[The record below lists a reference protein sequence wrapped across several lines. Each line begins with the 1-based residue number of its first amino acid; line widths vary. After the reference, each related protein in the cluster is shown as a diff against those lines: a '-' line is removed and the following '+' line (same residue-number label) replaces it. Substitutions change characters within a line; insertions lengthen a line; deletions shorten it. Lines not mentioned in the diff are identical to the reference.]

1 MSDRVQPPMEPPPRK
16 PVHATLREAL
26 AAAAQGMPELVNKGG
41 WHEQKRFEH
50 VRHEDVLS
58 HTRGVLLSH
67 GVKIVH
73 GDLRF
78 VDRIESRQGNHLL
91 LWEQSIAALHVGTE
105 ERLEAKLV
113 IATLPDDGAASKAST
128 AADRLFRMRL
138 CELAG
143 GAEHVPEDKSQR
155 GRGRR
160 EDVDP
165 DTGEVKPDPKA
176 QESAVAEALK
186 HLAKRE
192 TEAQLVDWFHIARGN
207 LDRVSATDEQ
217 RTRVWA
223 AFEKRCKEARL
234 DAEKLAE
241 RARAPSNNRRTTKE

>member
-1 MSDRVQPPMEPPPRK
+1 MSDRIQPPMEPPPRK

-143 GAEHVPEDKSQR
+143 GQEHVPEEKGKR
-155 GRGRR
+155 GRS
-160 EDVDP
+160 DVDP
-165 DTGEVKPDPKA
+165 ETGEVKPDPAA
-176 QESAVAEALK
+176 QEKAVAEALK
-186 HLAKRE
+186 HLAKRT
-192 TEAQLVDWFHIARGN
+192 TEAQLVDWFRVAREN
-207 LDRVSATDEQ
+207 LDRVRATDEQ

-223 AFEKRCKEARL
+223 AFEGRCNEARL
-234 DAEKLAE
+234 DAEKLSE
-241 RARAPSNNRRTTKE
+241 RARAPSSNRRNPKE